1 MNKYIEE
8 FRKSCKKL
16 EEINNLVKKYANI
29 LQKENKNKTLEPG
42 LLKSLNLR

>member
-16 EEINNLVKKYANI
+16 EENNIVKKYANI